1 MSSNEEH
8 SLTIQTLLNED
19 NYRVPVYQRNY
30 DWEEAQIR
38 QLINDIQDFS
48 LKKNSQTYY
57 LGSLVAH
64 KRADYFE
71 ILDGQQRFTTL
82 SLIACYL
89 KYRLPLIFPEYQR
102 PNLCFESRPKSDL
115 AINRLFEVFNSQTS
129 TDNTF
134 SSLIETSYSKEF
146 NSSIFNGFKIIERVI
161 SETFKQ
167 ENKLEDF
174 VNYLLNNV
182 QIFRITVPKN
192 TDVTHYFEVMNNR
205 GEQLEKH
212 EVVKA
217 HLLSIIQESDLD
229 NKDVA
234 MATLQKVWLAC
245 ADMNSYV
252 QTGFSVAERKA
263 IFGSSAED
271 FIIDSFDKISIAV
284 LGKDYKNSSDGENN
298 KIEPLS
304 LATSIDKGAIH
315 RTDKQQITDT
325 RDIKQE
331 RFDSVIDF
339 PNFLMHVLRIYLDPT
354 SNSIQEL
361 PALDDKILL
370 SAFDN
375 FKDPQAIKVKE
386 FIFTLLKTRY
396 LFDRYIIKRDN
407 ASNRESWSLKRY
419 KLYDSSSSNYVDSF
433 SGDEDH
439 LNDSTLSCLMLISA
453 FHVSYPTN
461 SRKNWLSAVL
471 YWLSQDEH
479 LNSLTAESYLN
490 FLENLSRDFIVNRYL
505 IAKPNDYP
513 KFMYASSAELSIL
526 PYKLSDSDYDF
537 ECHLR
542 YDKVAVFVF
551 NYLDYLLWKDSKVAI
566 SKKKEFR
573 FSFKNSKEHFSPQTS
588 RINEILPEDKL
599 HSFGNLCL
607 MGSSENSSL
616 SNDTPKQK
624 TEILNSQRN
633 RMAPLSLKLELMMQ
647 TAQENWNIKTID
659 SHRYDMVKIL
669 QEDIEQKLKG
679 IA

>member
-1 MSSNEEH
+1 MCTD
-8 SLTIQTLLNED
+8 LTAGVN
-19 NYRVPVYQRNY
+19 
-30 DWEEAQIR
+30 
-38 QLINDIQDFS
+38 
-48 LKKNSQTYY
+48 
-57 LGSLVAH
+57 
-64 KRADYFE
+64 
-71 ILDGQQRFTTL
+71 
-82 SLIACYL
+82 
-89 KYRLPLIFPEYQR
+89 
-102 PNLCFESRPKSDL
+102 
-115 AINRLFEVFNSQTS
+115 
-129 TDNTF
+129 
-134 SSLIETSYSKEF
+134 
-146 NSSIFNGFKIIERVI
+146 
-161 SETFKQ
+161 
-167 ENKLEDF
+167 F

-217 HLLSIIQESDLD
+217 RLLSIIQDSDLD
-229 NKDVA
+229 NKDIA

-252 QTGFSVAERKA
+252 QTSFSVDERKA

-271 FIIDSFDKISIAV
+271 FIIDSFDKIAIAV
-284 LGKDYKNSSDGENN
+284 LGKDDKNSFDGQRS
-298 KIEPLS
+298 KIKSLS

-315 RTDKQQITDT
+315 KPDKQKITDS

-339 PNFLMHVLRIYLDPT
+339 PNFLMHVLRIYLDPR
-354 SNSIQEL
+354 SNFLQEL
-361 PALDDKILL
+361 PALDDKNLL
-370 SAFDN
+370 STFDN
-375 FKDPQAIKVKE
+375 FKDSQAIQVKD

-419 KLYDSSSSNYVDSF
+419 KLYESSSSNYVDSF
-433 SGDEDH
+433 SGEEDH
-439 LNDSTLSCLMLISA
+439 LNENTLSCLMLISA

-490 FLENLSRDFIVNRYL
+490 FLENLSRAFIVNRYL

-513 KFMYASSAELSIL
+513 KFMYASGAELSTL

-588 RINEILPEDKL
+588 RINEILPEGKL

-669 QEDIEQKLKG
+669 KEDIEQKLKS